1 MRIFPR
7 QREKYLTNTNQTK
20 TMTTTTETNR
30 IKLPNQSDVQG
41 YLSEEEI
48 EWIIEQSKQLRKG
61 HKRDLGSSWFT
72 VRIDGQSIRINKT
85 HELKSLLGTCYIYR
99 KNVEIFRNYMKSIT
113 IKLDE
118 CY

>member
-1 MRIFPR
+1 MRATQP
-7 QREKYLTNTNQTK
+7 QQK
-20 TMTTTTETNR
+20 MTTTTETNR
-30 IKLPNQSDVQG
+30 IKLLNQSDVQG

-72 VRIDGQSIRINKT
+72 VRIDGESIRINKT